1 MNEWSRDEHFKSV
14 LSMTA
19 YKFDAVSFRRW
30 VNDCRDFEWK
40 GEANVLRYKRWD
52 DLKKEL
58 KENGEE

>member
-1 MNEWSRDEHFKSV
+1 MNEWSRDEHYKNV
-14 LSMTA
+14 LEMTA

-30 VNDCRDFEWK
+30 VNDCMDFEK
-40 GEANVLRYKRWD
+40 GEVNVLRYKRWD